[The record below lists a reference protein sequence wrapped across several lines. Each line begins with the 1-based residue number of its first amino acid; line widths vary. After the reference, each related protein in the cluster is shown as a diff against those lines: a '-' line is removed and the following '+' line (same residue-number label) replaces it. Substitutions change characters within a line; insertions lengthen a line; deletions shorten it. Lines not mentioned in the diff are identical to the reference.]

1 MAVVGGK
8 DASALAGFEQMA
20 EGLYR
25 LQVPFPGCW
34 TGVMLA
40 LGEPAVLV
48 DSGGSA
54 ETVDSCILPALD
66 ALGVPLAEV
75 GWLALTHIHGDHAG
89 GAARLKALWPRLRI
103 AVLAE
108 SAPRMCD
115 PLAYSR
121 HIRARFPAHSPEAP
135 ASLCGTPPDRLL
147 SDGDRLGPLTLLHTP
162 GHDTDSCCY
171 LHTPTGT
178 LLTGDSLQL
187 NGTVSQ
193 GCALLM
199 DTRRYGATLERLMEL
214 PLENIVCGHP
224 YLPLGPQALGKQAVR
239 RYLAA
244 CLACHAHD
252 RGFVEGMAA
261 AGITD
266 TAAIARALIRSV
278 GGREPKHLFLPMH
291 TVEGYLAG
299 LQTGPQPAAV

>member
-1 MAVVGGK
+1 MAVTGRK
-8 DASALAGFEQMA
+8 DASAVAGFERMA

-34 TGVMLA
+34 TGVLLA
-40 LGEPAVLV
+40 LGEPCVLV

-54 ETVDSCILPALD
+54 ETVDSCILPALQ
-66 ALGVPLAEV
+66 ALGLSLPDI

-89 GAARLKALWPRLRI
+89 GAARLKALWPGLRV

-108 SAPRMCD
+108 SAPRICD

-121 HIRARFPAHSPEAP
+121 RIRARFPGHSPEAP
-135 ASLCGTPPDRLL
+135 ASLCGVAPDRLL
-147 SDGDRLGPLTLLHTP
+147 ADGDTLGTLTLVHTP

-171 LHTPTGT
+171 LHASTGT
-178 LLTGDSLQL
+178 LLTGDTLQL

-199 DTRRYGATLERLMEL
+199 DAPRYGGTLERLLSL

-224 YLPLGPQALGKQAVR
+224 YLPLGAEALGKRAVR
-239 RYLAA
+239 RYLVA

-252 RGFVEGMAA
+252 RGFVQGMAA
-261 AGITD
+261 AGVAD
-266 TAAIARALIRSV
+266 TATIARALIRSV
-278 GGREPKHLFLPMH
+278 GGREPQYLFLPMH
-291 TVEGYLAG
+291 TVESYQKC
-299 LQTGPQPAAV
+299 LQTGP

>member
-1 MAVVGGK
+1 MAVTWGK
-8 DASALAGFEQMA
+8 DANAVAGFEMMA

-25 LQVPFPGCW
+25 LKVPFPGCW

-40 LGEPAVLV
+40 LGKPSVLV

-54 ETVDSCILPALD
+54 ETVDGCIVPALA
-66 ALGVPLAEV
+66 ALGIALPDI
-75 GWLALTHIHGDHAG
+75 GWLALTHIHGDHVG
-89 GAARLKALWPRLRI
+89 GAARLKALNPRLRI
-103 AVLAE
+103 AVLAQ

-121 HIRARFPAHSPEAP
+121 HIRARFPQHSPEAP
-135 ASLCGTPPDRLL
+135 ASLRGAPPARLL
-147 SDGDRLGPLTLLHTP
+147 ADGDTLGPLTLLHTP
-162 GHDTDSCCY
+162 GHDSDSCCY
-171 LHTPTGT
+171 LHTPSGT

-199 DTRRYGATLERLMEL
+199 DTQGYGRTLERLMEL
-214 PLENIVCGHP
+214 PLQNIVCGHP
-224 YLPLGPQALGKQAVR
+224 YLPLGAEAIGPSAVR

-252 RGFVEGMAA
+252 QGFVEGMAA
-261 AGITD
+261 AGVSD
-266 TAAIARALIRSV
+266 TAAVARALIRSV
-278 GGREPKHLFLPMH
+278 GGREPQHLFLPMH
-291 TVEGYLAG
+291 TVESYLAG
-299 LQTGPQPAAV
+299 LKESPKPSAV